1 MLTQSSSNLGHRL
14 LSALPALGNGELG
27 QMGPM
32 SVSHIATQ
40 VARFEVAS
48 GEALAVV
55 QADAAASPVL
65 AAVVGEF
72 NRKAQK
78 AVSALASAD
87 ERTARETIFELEQ
100 AADSANAAAAADPG
114 AAESTKE
121 AIYAAHGM
129 VCVFKTAMLT
139 AGVRA
144 TP

>member
-1 MLTQSSSNLGHRL
+1 M
-14 LSALPALGNGELG
+14 E
-27 QMGPM
+27 PM
-32 SVSHIATQ
+32 AVSHIATQ
-40 VARFEVAS
+40 LSRFETAS
-48 GEALAVV
+48 GEALAAVRG
-55 QADAAASPVL
+55 DAAASPVL

-78 AVSALASAD
+78 AAAALASSAD
-87 ERTARETIFELEQ
+87 ERTAREAVVELEQ
-100 AADSANAAAAADPG
+100 AADSANYAAAADPG

-129 VCVFKTAMLT
+129 VCVFKQAILA